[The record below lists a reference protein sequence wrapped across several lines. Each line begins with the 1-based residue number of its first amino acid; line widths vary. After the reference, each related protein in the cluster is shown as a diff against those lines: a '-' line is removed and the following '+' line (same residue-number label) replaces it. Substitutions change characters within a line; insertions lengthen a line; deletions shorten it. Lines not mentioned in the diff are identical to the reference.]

1 MAGDDQHRDRSGDQ
15 IPMLEDI
22 VRPGSVDPGQ
32 IRDSASSD
40 ASGDSESQTDLGALP
55 LSDAEIEAI
64 ATRVVERHI
73 GNIEQA
79 VARAIRTAIRIKNR
93 PEREDAG
100 SQNRGG

>member
-32 IRDSASSD
+32 IRDSAPGE
-40 ASGDSESQTDLGALP
+40 ASTEGRTDRDALP

-64 ATRVVERHI
+64 AARVVERHI

-93 PEREDAG
+93 PEREGAG
-100 SQNRGG
+100 SQNKGG